1 MEPEALNER
10 PVPEEVP
17 AAAEAA
23 AAEAPVL
30 INRYRF
36 DEDTLRRSYKQL
48 MRTTVLVQLGFALL
62 LLIFAVNYTV
72 RYFELFSQSTALL
85 LMVLLLYVL
94 AGLEAWRALRSV
106 GRAVTKTLRR
116 MEETKNVREYDVTLR
131 FEETEIVTESS
142 ISGEPQHLPYSN
154 FKKLTRGR
162 DLIQIKTRA
171 TLVYTLDPARFENGT
186 EADFWKLMMEKCPLA
201 VPKSLR
207 AKYV

>member
-1 MEPEALNER
+1 MNKIKSIL
-10 PVPEEVP
+10 
-17 AAAEAA
+17 
-23 AAEAPVL
+23 
-30 INRYRF
+30 
-36 DEDTLRRSYKQL
+36 S
-48 MRTTVLVQLGFALL
+48 L

-106 GRAVTKTLRR
+106 GRAVNKTLRR
-116 MEETKNVREYDVTLR
+116 MEETKNVREYDVILR

>member
-17 AAAEAA
+17 A

-62 LLIFAVNYTV
+62 LLIFAVYYTV

-106 GRAVTKTLRR
+106 GRAVNKTLRR